1 MKVKFLDKNVRNKFW
16 LYFSVISGILSFIL
30 LFNIVSDDYKDC
42 LRYFGYLMLGVLIL
56 IYLIIW
62 YRANNL
68 TNINIDIDGSNV
80 NIKCGDL
87 FLENGLK
94 TIPFNEYFDTV
105 VDDKIISNKSLNGIF
120 INNFFIN
127 KVHELDNFIVENSD
141 NSDIIDNHY
150 SRPQGGK
157 KVKFKLS
164 TIFVYDDFIITA
176 FSKFDEYNR
185 ATLTMPEYIEFLINF
200 WDRVNRIYAQKNVSV
215 PIFGSGIT
223 RIKEHKNI
231 GDEDLLKI
239 MLWTFRLSEMKFKYP
254 AKLTIVIHEDKINQI
269 NLFNLKSIELGL

>member
-1 MKVKFLDKNVRNKFW
+1 MKVKFLDKNVRDKFW

-30 LFNIVSDDYKDC
+30 LFNIVSDEYKDC
-42 LRYFGYLMLGVLIL
+42 LRYFGYIAFLVLIL

-68 TNINIDIDGSNV
+68 TNINIAIDGSNV

-105 VDDKIISNKSLNGIF
+105 VDDKIISNKSLNGIY
-120 INNFFIN
+120 INRFFKN
-127 KVHELDNFIVENSD
+127 KVHELDKFIVENSD
-141 NSDIIDNHY
+141 NSDIINNQY

-157 KVKFKLS
+157 NVKFKLS
-164 TIFVYDDFIITA
+164 TLFVYDDFIITA
-176 FSKFDEYNR
+176 FSKFDEHNR
-185 ATLTMPEYIEFLINF
+185 ATITMPEYIEFLINF

-231 GDEDLLKI
+231 SDEDLLKI
-239 MLWTFRLSEMKFKYP
+239 MLWTFKLSEMKFKYP
-254 AKLTIVIHEDKINQI
+254 AKLSIVIHEDKIGQI
-269 NLFNLKSIELGL
+269 NLFTLKSSELGF

>member
-1 MKVKFLDKNVRNKFW
+1 MKVNFLDKNVRNKFW
-16 LYFSVISGILSFIL
+16 IYFSVISGILSFIL
-30 LFNIVSDDYKDC
+30 LFNIIPDEYNNC
-42 LRYFGYLMLGVLIL
+42 LKYFGYAAFVILIL
-56 IYLIIW
+56 IYLFIW

-68 TNINIDIDGSNV
+68 TNINIDVDGSNV

-87 FLENGLK
+87 FSEKGLK
-94 TIPFNEYFDTV
+94 TIPFNEFFDTI

-120 INNFFIN
+120 INRVFNDN
-127 KVHELDNFIVENSD
+127 VGQLDTFIVENSD
-141 NSDIIDNHY
+141 SSDIIENEFE
-150 SRPQGGK
+150 RTRGGK

-164 TIFVYDDFIITA
+164 TIFVYEDYIITA
-176 FSKFDEYNR
+176 FSKFDEHNR

-223 RIKEHKNI
+223 RLKEHKNI

-239 MLWTFRLSEMKFKYP
+239 MLWTFKLSEMKFKYP
-254 AKLTIVIHEDKINQI
+254 AKLSIIIHEDKIDQI
-269 NLFNLKSIELGL
+269 NLFNLKSTELGL